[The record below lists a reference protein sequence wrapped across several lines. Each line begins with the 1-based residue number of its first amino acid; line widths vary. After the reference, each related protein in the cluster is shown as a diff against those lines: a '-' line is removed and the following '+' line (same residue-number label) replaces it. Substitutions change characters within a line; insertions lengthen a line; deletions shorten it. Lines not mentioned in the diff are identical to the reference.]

1 MSFPTKPTN
10 EMLVRR
16 YYDEALSTG
25 NLDRL
30 DTLVAGDFVDH
41 EQLLGIPSTRAGL
54 KQKYTLL
61 RTGFPDLHF
70 VVEDLM
76 CVGEQVAARV
86 TVRGTHTGEFMGRP
100 PMGRTFAV
108 TSIGI
113 FRFAGGRIAEHWG
126 VFDQMGMLA
135 QLGALPTSDER
146 AVLSADRGTS

>member
-1 MSFPTKPTN
+1 MSLPTN

-30 DTLVAGDFVDH
+30 DTLVAEDFADH
-41 EQLLGIPSTRAGL
+41 EQLLSIPPTLAGL

-76 CVGEQVAARV
+76 CAGEQVAARV
-86 TVRGTHTGEFMGRP
+86 TVYGTYTGEFMGRP
-100 PMGRTFAV
+100 PTGRTFAV

-113 FRFAGGRIAEHWG
+113 FRLIGGRIAEHWG
-126 VFDQMGMLA
+126 VFDQMGMVV
-135 QLGALPTSDER
+135 QLGAFPTSH
-146 AVLSADRGTS
+146 